1 MMGPNDTAPLLSHLT
16 ELRNRLIVSVVA
28 IIVGFGFCWGFSEE
42 IFSFLM
48 RPLKEL
54 LGPNDKMIFTG
65 LHEAFFTYLKVSAF
79 GGFVLAL
86 PVVLGQL
93 WGFVA
98 PGLYESE
105 KRSFLPFLLMT
116 PALFFLGAAMAYA
129 FVFPMAF
136 KYFLSFATPDIAA
149 MPSISEYLSLIMT
162 LMLAFGLVFEMPI
175 ALLLLI
181 KTGAVSTQGL
191 VDKRKYNIVFSF
203 VVAGIITPPDPISQ
217 IMLAVPMCL
226 MYEIAIFLGRGI
238 ERKKA
243 REQNEEQ
250 SQQPGGPESH
260 DLAQPQEPSRES
272 GA

>member
-1 MMGPNDTAPLLSHLT
+1 MMGPNDTAPLLAHLT
-16 ELRNRLIVSVVA
+16 ELRNRLIISVVA
-28 IIVGFGFCWGFSEE
+28 IIIGFGLCWGFSEE

-48 RPLKEL
+48 RPLKQL
-54 LGPNDKMIFTG
+54 LGPNDKMIYTG

-105 KRSFLPFLLMT
+105 KKTFLPFLMMT
-116 PALFFLGAAMAYA
+116 PALFFLGAAMAYT

-136 KYFLSFATPDIAA
+136 TYFLSFSTPDIAA

-181 KTGAVSTQGL
+181 KTGAVSTQTL
-191 VDKRKYNIVFSF
+191 IDKRKYNIVLSF
-203 VVAGIITPPDPISQ
+203 VVAGVITPPDPISQ

-238 ERKKA
+238 ERKRA
-243 REQNEEQ
+243 QENASATPTQETT
-250 SQQPGGPESH
+250 PAPE
-260 DLAQPQEPSRES
+260 AGE
-272 GA
+272 